1 VVPGRSAAEEAALR
15 LELRGITKRFPGVVA
30 NDGIDLTVEEGE
42 IHALLGENGAGKTT
56 LMNVLYG
63 LYHADEGELLVD
75 GQPVRFASPGDAIK
89 AGIGMVHQHFMLIP
103 VFTVAENVILG
114 DEPTGSLGLLDR
126 ARARSEVLELS
137 RRFGLAVDPDAMVED
152 LPVGVQQRVEIIKAL
167 LREARLLILDEP
179 TAVLTPQETEDLFTV
194 MRSLKASGH
203 SILFITHK
211 LKEVLPIAD
220 RITVLRLGRVVGS
233 TVPAE
238 SDEQQLAS
246 MMVGR
251 SVMLRV
257 AKAPAE
263 PGEVILEVDDL
274 SVLDERGHTAVDRL
288 SIDVR
293 AGEILAIAGVQG
305 NGQTELV
312 EALTGLLSPAS
323 GSITLAGRPL
333 DRARPRTVLRAGV
346 AHVPEDRVRDGLVAT
361 FSVAENLVLNTYDV
375 EPFAKGP
382 VMNLGAIETSA
393 RERAE
398 EFDIR
403 TPSVDVAVGTLSGG
417 NQQKVIIARE
427 LTRPI
432 KLLVA
437 SQPTRGL
444 DVGSIE
450 YVHRRI
456 VEARDQGAAVLIVSS
471 ELDEV
476 LALADRIAVMYR
488 GRIVGERPAGA
499 DRDEIGLLMA
509 GSAEEQVAAQTDGGE
524 ADG

>member
-1 VVPGRSAAEEAALR
+1 
-15 LELRGITKRFPGVVA
+15 VVA

-63 LYHADEGELLVD
+63 LYHADEGEILVD

-126 ARARSEVLELS
+126 ARARNEVLELS
-137 RRFGLAVDPDAMVED
+137 RRFGLAVDPDAMVDD

-179 TAVLTPQETEDLFTV
+179 TAVLTPQETEDLFAV

-220 RITVLRLGRVVGS
+220 RITVLRLGSVVGS

-263 PGEVILEVDDL
+263 PGEVVLEVVDL
-274 SVLDERGHTAVDRL
+274 SVLDERGHAAVDHL

-312 EALTGLLSPAS
+312 EALTGLQPPAN
-323 GSITLAGRPL
+323 GTITLAGRPL
-333 DRARPRTVLRAGV
+333 ERARPRTVLRAGV
-346 AHVPEDRVRDGLVAT
+346 AHVPEDRIRDGLVAT

-393 RERAE
+393 RERAQ

-403 TPSVDVAVGTLSGG
+403 TPSVEVAVGTLSGG

-456 VEARDQGAAVLIVSS
+456 VEARDQGTAVLIVSS

-509 GSAEEQVAAQTDGGE
+509 GSAEEKVAGQADGGE
-524 ADG
+524 AAG

>member
-1 VVPGRSAAEEAALR
+1 M
-15 LELRGITKRFPGVVA
+15 A

-63 LYHADEGELLVD
+63 LYQADEGQILVD
-75 GQPVRFASPGDAIK
+75 GAEVRFSSPRDAIA

-103 VFTVAENVILG
+103 VFTVAENVVLG
-114 DEPTGSLGLLDR
+114 VEPTRELGLLDR
-126 ARARSEVLELS
+126 DRARREVRELS
-137 RRFGLAVDPDAMVED
+137 ERFGLTVDPDAMVAD

-179 TAVLTPQETEDLFTV
+179 TSVLTPQETEDLFAI
-194 MRSLKASGH
+194 MRSLQKSGR

-211 LKEVLPIAD
+211 LKEVLPVAD
-220 RITVLRLGRVVGS
+220 RITVLRNGRVVGS
-233 TVPAE
+233 TVPDE
-238 SDEQQLAS
+238 TSEQQLAS

-251 SVMLRV
+251 SVLLRV
-257 AKAPAE
+257 AKDEAR
-263 PGEVILEVDDL
+263 PGEVVLDVKGL
-274 SVLDERGHTAVDRL
+274 TVLDERGQTAVDDL
-288 SIDVR
+288 SLDVR
-293 AGEILAIAGVQG
+293 AGEIVAIAGVQG

-312 EALTGLLSPAS
+312 EALTGLTPVAAGTVS
-323 GSITLAGRPL
+323 LAGRAL
-333 DRARPRTVLRAGV
+333 DHARPRAVLHAGV
-346 AHVPEDRVRDGLVAT
+346 AHVPEDRIKDGLVAT
-361 FSVAENLVLNTYDV
+361 FSIAENLVLNTYDTA
-375 EPFAKGP
+375 PFAHGP
-382 VMNLGAIETSA
+382 VMDPAAIAASA
-393 RERAE
+393 RERAR

-403 TPSVDVAVGTLSGG
+403 APSVEVEVGTLSGG

-427 LTRPI
+427 LSRPI
-432 KLLVA
+432 KLLIA

-456 VEARDQGAAVLIVSS
+456 VEARDHGEAVLIVSS

-476 LALADRIAVMYR
+476 LALADRILVMFR

-509 GSAEEQVAAQTDGGE
+509 GGE
-524 ADG
+524 VTR

>member
-1 VVPGRSAAEEAALR
+1 
-15 LELRGITKRFPGVVA
+15 VVA

-63 LYHADEGELLVD
+63 LYHADEGEILID
-75 GQPVRFASPGDAIK
+75 GQPVRFASPADAIK

-114 DEPTGSLGLLDR
+114 DEPTGAFGLIDR
-126 ARARSEVLELS
+126 SRARSEVRELS
-137 RRFGLAVDPDAMVED
+137 RRFGLAVDPDAMVEE
-152 LPVGVQQRVEIIKAL
+152 LPVGTQQRVEIIKAL

-179 TAVLTPQETEDLFTV
+179 TAVLTPQETEDLFAV

-233 TVPAE
+233 TVPAD

-251 SVMLRV
+251 SVLLRV
-257 AKAPAE
+257 SKAPAE
-263 PGEVILEVDDL
+263 PGEVVLEVEDL
-274 SVLDERGHTAVDRL
+274 TVLDERGHTAVDHL
-288 SIDVR
+288 SLEVR

-312 EALTGLLSPAS
+312 EALTGLLPPA
-323 GSITLAGRPL
+323 GGAVRLAGRPL
-333 DRARPRTVLRAGV
+333 EAARPRTVLRAGV
-346 AHVPEDRVRDGLVAT
+346 AHVPEDRIRDGLVAS
-361 FSVAENLVLNTYDV
+361 FSVAENLVLNTYDL
-375 EPFAKGP
+375 EPYARGP
-382 VMNLGAIETSA
+382 VINLGAVEASA
-393 RERAE
+393 KERAR

-403 TPSVDVAVGTLSGG
+403 TPSVEAPVGTLSGG

-456 VEARDQGAAVLIVSS
+456 VEARDQGDAVLIVSS

-476 LALADRIAVMYR
+476 LALADRIVVMYR
-488 GRIVGERPAGA
+488 GRIVGERPGGA

-509 GSAEEQVAAQTDGGE
+509 GSAEERTGSAVDGGE
-524 ADG
+524 PAG

>member
-1 VVPGRSAAEEAALR
+1 VPGRAAAKEAALR

-56 LMNVLYG
+56 LMNILYG
-63 LYHADEGELLVD
+63 LYHADEGEILID
-75 GQPVRFASPGDAIK
+75 GQPARFASPGDAIK

-152 LPVGVQQRVEIIKAL
+152 LPVGIQQRVEIIKAL

-179 TAVLTPQETEDLFTV
+179 TAVLTPQETEDLFAV

-251 SVMLRV
+251 SVLLQV

-263 PGEVILEVDDL
+263 PGEVVLEVDGL
-274 SVLDERGHTAVDRL
+274 SVVDERGHAAVEDL
-288 SIDVR
+288 SIQVR

-312 EALTGLLSPAS
+312 EALTGLLPPAH

-333 DRARPRTVLRAGV
+333 DRAQPRTVLRAGV
-346 AHVPEDRVRDGLVAT
+346 GHVPEDRVRDGLVAA

-382 VMNLGAIETSA
+382 VMSLGAIETSA
-393 RERAE
+393 KERAT

-403 TPSVDVAVGTLSGG
+403 TPSVQVAVGALSGG
-417 NQQKVIIARE
+417 NQQKVILARE

-456 VEARDQGAAVLIVSS
+456 VEARDNGAAVLIVSS

-509 GSAEEQVAAQTDGGE
+509 GSADEQVASQADGGG
-524 ADG
+524 AAG

>member
-1 VVPGRSAAEEAALR
+1 LK
-15 LELRGITKRFPGVVA
+15 LELKGITKRFPGVLA
-30 NDGIDLTVEEGE
+30 NDGIDLSVGEGE

-63 LYHADEGELLVD
+63 LYHADEGEILVD
-75 GQPVRFASPGDAIK
+75 DRPTRFESPADAIA

-114 DEPTGSLGLLDR
+114 VEPTRRAGILDRNR
-126 ARARSEVLELS
+126 ARAEVRALSE
-137 RRFGLAVDPDAMVED
+137 RYGLVVDPDAMVED

-167 LREARLLILDEP
+167 LREAKLLILDEP
-179 TAVLTPQETEDLFTV
+179 TAVLTPHETEDLFAI
-194 MRSLKASGH
+194 MRSLQKAGH
-203 SILFITHK
+203 SVLFITHK
-211 LKEVLPIAD
+211 LKEVLPVAD
-220 RITVLRLGRVVGS
+220 RITVLRDGRVVGS

-238 SDEQQLAS
+238 TTEQELAS

-251 SVMLRV
+251 SVLLRV
-257 AKAPAE
+257 SKDAAK
-263 PGEVILEVDDL
+263 PGEDVLEVDGL
-274 SVLDERGHTAVDRL
+274 TVLDDRGHVAVDDVSL
-288 SIDVR
+288 TVR
-293 AGEILAIAGVQG
+293 AGEIVTIAGVQG

-312 EALTGLLSPAS
+312 EALTGLAPPLS
-323 GSITLAGRPL
+323 GSVKVAGRALEHAKP
-333 DRARPRTVLRAGV
+333 RAALRAGV
-346 AHVPEDRVRDGLVAT
+346 AHVPEDRIKDGLVAT
-361 FSVAENLVLNTYDV
+361 FSVAENLVLNAYDS
-375 EPFAKGP
+375 EPFAHGP
-382 VMNLGAIETSA
+382 VMDPGMVRSVAVQ
-393 RERAE
+393 RAK

-403 TPSVDVAVGTLSGG
+403 APSVDVEVRTLSGG

-427 LTRPI
+427 LSRQI
-432 KLLVA
+432 RLLIA

-476 LALADRIAVMYR
+476 MALADRILVMFR
-488 GRIVGERPAGA
+488 GHIVGERPANA

-509 GSAEEQVAAQTDGGE
+509 GVDGREGREAE
-524 ADG
+524 